1 MSKIFDKN
9 NFNFSVKK
17 IIFPLL
23 FLLVISAGYYFRFT
37 GLFWGENQYLH
48 PDERFLIW
56 VTNDVSPVASLSD
69 YFNTHSSS
77 LNPNNVGHGFYVY
90 GDFPIIFTR
99 YISEMVFDQFGWNE
113 ITEVG
118 RSLSSF
124 FDLAS
129 VMLIFLIG
137 EKLFNKKTGLLAA
150 AFSAFAVL
158 QIQQSH
164 FYTVDTFATFFST
177 LAVYLAVRITKA
189 SVFKPRKKVVDPD
202 SDNEDSL
209 LKINNFKLIAY
220 AVIFGIV
227 VGLSAASKINTIV
240 VAVILPISYFNFVE
254 QVQFRRPAIQI

>member
-1 MSKIFDKN
+1 MNKIFGKKSI
-9 NFNFSVKK
+9 NFSIKK

-23 FLLVISAGYYFRFT
+23 FLIVISAGYYLRFT

-56 VTNDVSPVASLSD
+56 VTNDVSSVKSLSD

-137 EKLFNKKTGLLAA
+137 EKLFNKKIGLLATT
-150 AFSAFAVL
+150 FSAFAVL

-177 LAVYLAVRITKA
+177 LAVYLAVLITKT
-189 SVFKPRKKVVDPD
+189 SVFKSRKKIVDPD
-202 SDNEDSL
+202 SNNENSG
-209 LKINNFKLIAY
+209 LKINNLKVNSLCSDIWNCSWFIGSFK
-220 AVIFGIV
+220 
-227 VGLSAASKINTIV
+227 N
-240 VAVILPISYFNFVE
+240 
-254 QVQFRRPAIQI
+254 